1 MTYYKVNA
9 PACNSIFSKV
19 EGECSNAS
27 TAHTSVSGDIDT
39 LGSLC
44 TGKSAKLAAR
54 LNAVYNRVLTAGM
67 TGAEQQITD
76 AVAGDAQPLQPFRRG
91 TMRWR
96 TRPSELPTSWTR
108 SASRMGRTYEHHRHE
123 RP

>member
-44 TGKSAKLAAR
+44 TGKSGKLAAR
-54 LNAVYNRVLTAGM
+54 LN
-67 TGAEQQITD
+67 AEQQITD
-76 AVAGDAQPLQPFRRG
+76 AVAGG
-91 TMRWR
+91 
-96 TRPSELPTSWTR
+96 R
-108 SASRMGRTYEHHRHE
+108 SAVAAIQAGDHEMADRTE
-123 RP
+123 RAANIVDEVRITDGKKV

>member
-44 TGKSAKLAAR
+44 TGNRAR
-54 LNAVYNRVLTAGM
+54 S
-67 TGAEQQITD
+67 
-76 AVAGDAQPLQPFRRG
+76 
-91 TMRWR
+91 WR
-96 TRPSELPTSWTR
+96 
-108 SASRMGRTYEHHRHE
+108 HV
-123 RP
+123 

>member
-27 TAHTSVSGDIDT
+27 TAHTSVSGDIDP

-76 AVAGDAQPLQPFRRG
+76 AVAGG
-91 TMRWR
+91 
-96 TRPSELPTSWTR
+96 R
-108 SASRMGRTYEHHRHE
+108 SAVAAIQAGDHEMADRTE
-123 RP
+123 RAANIVDEVRITDGKKV

>member
-44 TGKSAKLAAR
+44 TGKSAKLVAR

-67 TGAEQQITD
+67 TGAEQQPMPWP
-76 AVAGDAQPLQPFRRG
+76 GDAQPLRPSRRG

-108 SASRMGRTYEHHRHE
+108 SASRMGRKYEHHRHE